1 MRSADKLRLRFRSL
15 FLRPRVEAEL
25 AAEINFHLEQQIAEN
40 MAAGMSSREARQAAL
55 RAFGGVA
62 QIQERCREMR
72 GLRILDEIGQ
82 DLRYAVRTFR
92 RSPVFTLVAALSLAL
107 GIGANTA
114 IFSLI
119 NALLLRTLPVRE
131 PAQLVAV
138 GDTSRTGSLS
148 EGNVRSDLFS
158 YPMYQRLR
166 DQNHVFSALYASGRA
181 GRLAVGTADGGGP
194 SGATNSAA
202 ETASG
207 RIVSG
212 NFFSLLGVQAA
223 RGRTFTEQEDRAP
236 GASPVVVIS
245 HDYWKRRFAE
255 DPRIVG
261 KALKLNGS
269 PFTVIGV
276 TPPGFT
282 GDVVGRPT
290 DLWVPLSMQLQVNPG
305 RPYRDRWDTSWL
317 LLMGRLKPGATLA
330 QARAEMTTLFAR
342 TVEAEAKTNIPQ
354 ELQPS
359 DEMLKHV
366 EVTRGGAGYSPF
378 RREFSQPLFT
388 LMAIVA
394 LVLLVACANV
404 ANLMLERAM
413 GRQKEIA
420 VRLSLGAGRARL
432 LRQLLTESLLLS
444 ALGGAL
450 GIVFALWAGPA
461 LLKLAGGTS
470 AIGLDLHPDVRILG
484 FTAAVALLTG
494 ILFGLAPARRA
505 TRIDLAP
512 VLKENARSVVGSGK
526 GAGRWPLGKMLVVSQ
541 FALSL
546 LLLMGA
552 GLFVRSLQNLETLD
566 LGYDRDSLVLVK
578 LDPVG
583 AGYQGEKLLRTF
595 PRDIVDRLK
604 SLPGVTAVSYS
615 ENGIFSGT
623 ESDTTVHI
631 EGFQGTEED
640 GSLGVAYDRVGPEYF
655 QSVGIPLL
663 QGRGISG
670 QDRTGA
676 PLVAVVNEA
685 LMKAYFHGQSPLGK
699 HISTTGPPAEVPY
712 EIVGVSRDVRDH
724 DLRGPVP
731 PRAYLA
737 LLQSDEPASAFNVEI
752 RTRTPAAVVQ
762 PARQAVRDYDPDM
775 PIYGVQPV
783 RDMIDDSISHERMIA
798 KLSAVFGLLALLLAS
813 LGLYGVISYTIA
825 RRTNEIGIRMALGA
839 GRRTVLWM
847 VLRETLLLALI
858 GVALG
863 VPAALAAARLISSRL
878 FGLSAYD
885 PVTLSAATAIL
896 ICVAILAGTIPGSRA
911 TRVDPTQALR
921 YG

>member
-15 FLRPRVEAEL
+15 FLRPRVDAEL
-25 AAEINFHLEQQIAEN
+25 AAEINFHLEQQIEEN
-40 MAAGMSSREARQAAL
+40 MAAGMSAREARQAAL

-62 QIQERCREMR
+62 RIQERCREMR
-72 GLRILDEIGQ
+72 GLRIIEEISQ
-82 DLRYAVRTFR
+82 DLRYALRTFR

-131 PAQLVAV
+131 PARLVAV

-166 DQNHVFSALYASGRA
+166 DQNTVFSSLYASGRA
-181 GRLAVGTADGGGP
+181 GRLSVATEGGSDP
-194 SGATNSAA
+194 KGAGES
-202 ETASG
+202 ASG

-212 NFFSLLGVQAA
+212 NFFSLLGIQAA
-223 RGRTFTEQEDRAP
+223 RGRTFTEEEDRAP

-245 HDYWKRRFAE
+245 HDYWKRRFAQ
-255 DPRIVG
+255 DPQIVG
-261 KALKLNGS
+261 KVLKLNGS

-276 TPPGFT
+276 MPPGFT
-282 GDVVGRPT
+282 GDVIGRPT
-290 DLWVPLSMQLQVNPG
+290 DLWVPISMQLQVNPG
-305 RPYRDRWDTSWL
+305 RPYRERWDTSWL

-330 QARAEMTTLFAR
+330 QARSQMTALFGR
-342 TVEAEAKTNIPQ
+342 TVEAEAKTNIP
-354 ELQPS
+354 EDLRPS
-359 DEMLKHV
+359 DDMLKNV
-366 EVTRGGAGYSPF
+366 EVTPGGAGYSPF

-420 VRLSLGAGRARL
+420 VRLSLGAGKARL

-450 GIVFALWAGPA
+450 GILFALWAGPA

-470 AIGLDLHPDVRILG
+470 AIGLDLHPDLRILG
-484 FTAAVALLTG
+484 FTAGMALLTG
-494 ILFGLAPARRA
+494 VLFGLAPARRA
-505 TRIDLAP
+505 TKIDLAP

-552 GLFVRSLQNLETLD
+552 GLFVRSLRNLEKLD
-566 LGYDRDSLVLVK
+566 LGYDRDTLVLAK

-583 AGYQGEKLLRTF
+583 AGYQGEKLLQTF
-595 PRDIVDRLK
+595 PREIVDRLK

-623 ESDTTVHI
+623 ESDTTVRI
-631 EGFQGTEED
+631 DGFKGPNDD
-640 GSLGVAYDRVGPEYF
+640 GSLNVAYDRVGPGYF
-655 QSVGIPLL
+655 ESVGIPLL
-663 QGRGISG
+663 QGRGING

-676 PLVAVVNEA
+676 PLVVVVNEA
-685 LMKAYFHGQSPLGK
+685 LVKTYFHGQSPLGK
-699 HISTTGPPAEVPY
+699 HIVATGPPAEVPY
-712 EIVGVSRDVRDH
+712 EIVGVTHDVRDH
-724 DLRGPVP
+724 GLRGPVP

-737 LLQSDEPASAFNVEI
+737 LMQADEPASAFNVEI
-752 RTRTPAAVVQ
+752 RTSTPATLVQ
-762 PARQAVRDYDPDM
+762 PVRQAVRDYDPDM
-775 PIYGVQPV
+775 PVYGVQPV

-813 LGLYGVISYTIA
+813 IGLYGVISYTIA

-839 GRRTVLWM
+839 GRREVLWM
-847 VLRETLLLALI
+847 VLRETLLLALAGI
-858 GVALG
+858 AIG
-863 VPAALAAARLISSRL
+863 VPAALAAARLVASRL

-896 ICVAILAGTIPGSRA
+896 VCVAVLAGTIPGSRA